1 MMSFYY
7 YGFIGGTTIVRFNKF
22 SINNIAM
29 EHTTFHFN
37 EIGAYAKIYHDKS
50 KEYGCLPE
58 DVKLLMNS
66 CYGLTGLNTCC
77 GTERS
82 KK

>member
-1 MMSFYY
+1 M
-7 YGFIGGTTIVRFNKF
+7 K
-22 SINNIAM
+22 
-29 EHTTFHFN
+29 HTTFPFN
-37 EIGAYAKIYHDKS
+37 VFCAYAKIYHDKA
-50 KEYGCLPE
+50 KEYGCRPE

-77 GTERS
+77 DTKRN

>member
-1 MMSFYY
+1 M
-7 YGFIGGTTIVRFNKF
+7 K
-22 SINNIAM
+22 
-29 EHTTFHFN
+29 HTTFPFN
-37 EIGAYAKIYHDKS
+37 ALGAYAKIYHDKA

-66 CYGLTGLNTCC
+66 YYGLSGLNTCYDIK
-77 GTERS
+77 RS

>member
-1 MMSFYY
+1 M
-7 YGFIGGTTIVRFNKF
+7 K
-22 SINNIAM
+22 
-29 EHTTFHFN
+29 HTTFPFN
-37 EIGAYAKIYHDKS
+37 VFCAYAKIYHDKA
-50 KEYGCLPE
+50 KEYGCRPE

-66 CYGLTGLNTCC
+66 CYGLTGLNTYC